1 MSDDPWLER
10 WIPTL
15 RDVCAGAPLLEIG
28 CGSGQD
34 TRTLVSH
41 GLKVVA
47 FDLAPEEVAKAQVA
61 APEAS
66 ITVQSVLEPFPLE
79 GSGIGAVVA
88 SLSLHY
94 FTWQETVSLV
104 SRIHRTLRPGGL
116 LLARFNST
124 EDTNFG
130 AIGHP
135 EVEPGLHLVNGQ
147 AKRFFSQADVNA
159 LFGLGWQVRN
169 LEHRVTHKYKF
180 PKSLWE
186 LCVASAA

>member
-10 WIPTL
+10 WIPAL
-15 RDVCAGAPLLEIG
+15 RDACAGSPLLEIG
-28 CGSGQD
+28 CGSGHD
-34 TRTLVSH
+34 TRTLVRY

-47 FDLAPEEVAKAQVA
+47 FDLSPEEVSRAQGA

-94 FTWQETVSLV
+94 FTWQETISLV
-104 SRIHRTLRPGGL
+104 SRIHGTLRPGGL
-116 LLARFNST
+116 LLARLNST
-124 EDTNFG
+124 EDTNYG

-135 EVEPGLHLVNGQ
+135 EIEPGLFLVHGQ
-147 AKRFFSQADVNA
+147 AKRFFSQADVTA
-159 LFGLGWQVRN
+159 IFGQGWKMRS
-169 LEHRVTHKYKF
+169 LEHQVTNKYSF